1 MKNRDIK
8 KLFKWKIWKKG
19 TACLL
24 VFSVLLQTVTVSA
37 QGIAKGPPIDMQLI
51 QQLQEAKMPMQSDVS
66 EEGQIVQSSGE
77 QSELT
82 ENGQTD
88 QPSGNQSGSMEN
100 GQTGQPSGDQSGSM
114 ENGQTDQPSG
124 DQSGSAEN
132 GQAVQPSGDQSGS
145 AENGQTDPSSDQQS
159 EDADL
164 YENGIIKIYNIEQ
177 LQAIGTGSSVRMND
191 TEKELFGT
199 GEEVVDGGNAVT
211 YASDADYMLM
221 NEIPLTAKTMWTLP
235 EGFTGTFAEAP
246 KEDAPLYDK
255 ESDTVYVYN
264 NYQLLLIAS
273 ENSAEEPIMSY
284 DMIPEKVGIG
294 QLLYGYYLVY
304 QTGTKEIQSSLVS
317 VDDVD
322 VTVNLKGQA
331 PSIDKTANAT
341 TVEIGQVVTY
351 TIKGTIPD
359 TTGYDKYTYKI
370 HDTLTEGLDFVKDA
384 VGTAQEGTSYNVSV
398 KIGEGQAETKA
409 ATLSG
414 ENNRIMTLDLSEWIR
429 NNQNSKGQ
437 EFTVTYYAKVNAD
450 AVVQT
455 NNSAH
460 LEYGNDPDNITTT
473 TPDVVTTPTYP
484 VQIHKLI
491 KDQQNSYLAGA
502 IFRLYRSEEDA
513 NNNQNAIAVT
523 GSNGTYTVDPEQ
535 VGDNKM
541 YDMESIGDGTT
552 VGTGMNL
559 KLNGLAEGSYWLV
572 ETQAPDGYNKL
583 TAPVKITITKS
594 DTTNVNDWTI
604 KQNDGVVDDK
614 IIDIENTTG
623 TLLPETGGMGTVIF
637 TVIAVVMILGIAVSF
652 VISRRKRA

>member
-1 MKNRDIK
+1 MRKVKNSIK
-8 KLFKWKIWKKG
+8 KMMALCLAAIMTLAMATTAFAADRIKTGNLTVNVNEGNTLKGQTIKVYKLFDLSVSDTHYAYTVNADYKNAIATALGLSKEATSEQLYNKLAEYKENPSGIQKFANDFTAAALKAG
-19 TACLL
+19 TA
-24 VFSVLLQTVTVSA
+24 
-37 QGIAKGPPIDMQLI
+37 
-51 QQLQEAKMPMQSDVS
+51 E
-66 EEGQIVQSSGE
+66 
-77 QSELT
+77 
-82 ENGQTD
+82 
-88 QPSGNQSGSMEN
+88 
-100 GQTGQPSGDQSGSM
+100 
-114 ENGQTDQPSG
+114 
-124 DQSGSAEN
+124 
-132 GQAVQPSGDQSGS
+132 
-145 AENGQTDPSSDQQS
+145 
-159 EDADL
+159 
-164 YENGIIKIYNIEQ
+164 
-177 LQAIGTGSSVRMND
+177 
-191 TEKELFGT
+191 
-199 GEEVVDGGNAVT
+199 
-211 YASDADYMLM
+211 
-221 NEIPLTAKTMWTLP
+221 
-235 EGFTGTFAEAP
+235 TGTSKKLGEVTEYKF
-246 KEDAPLYDK
+246 
-255 ESDTVYVYN
+255 
-264 NYQLLLIAS
+264 
-273 ENSAEEPIMSY
+273 ENL
-284 DMIPEKVGIG
+284 D
-294 QLLYGYYLVY
+294 YGYYLVY

-523 GSNGTYTVDPEQ
+523 GSNCTYTVDPEQ